1 VNRFPSVPSCA
12 APRVVWLAIAA
23 VLALASCQGTTRDT
37 GRHTPPR
44 PVPVSSAWSRPV
56 PLGPSDLAAD
66 RDGTVVLSGNQ
77 RVSAFDPFGH
87 EAWSRAVDGAGVN
100 LDPPA
105 LDHDGVAVGAADRL
119 VVLGRHDGA
128 LRWQADVPK
137 EVGVVAFAHPRD
149 REDVVVSSTY
159 AGDVE
164 ARATSDGTVRWH
176 LSRPGEVRARFAFG
190 AEERTVLAVWSTA
203 GPSVLRA
210 LDVTTGEVLWERVLE
225 IGTSAPVVSGDAV
238 VVGTGDGDYHAT
250 LEAFALRDGAPRW
263 QVAVPASFEPELEP
277 AVDGDSVVAVDQL
290 GTVTAV
296 DPAAGVERWHADLG
310 AAVLRTRVV
319 LGARAAV
326 VSTGAGAVVWVE
338 RGSGR
343 VLRRIEPVSEYARQ
357 VAGRPGQLLVA
368 FGHGEAERVE
378 AFPL

>member
-1 VNRFPSVPSCA
+1 
-12 APRVVWLAIAA
+12 
-23 VLALASCQGTTRDT
+23 
-37 GRHTPPR
+37 
-44 PVPVSSAWSRPV
+44 
-56 PLGPSDLAAD
+56 
-66 RDGTVVLSGNQ
+66 
-77 RVSAFDPFGH
+77 
-87 EAWSRAVDGAGVN
+87 
-100 LDPPA
+100 
-105 LDHDGVAVGAADRL
+105 
-119 VVLGRHDGA
+119 
-128 LRWQADVPK
+128 
-137 EVGVVAFAHPRD
+137 
-149 REDVVVSSTY
+149 
-159 AGDVE
+159 
-164 ARATSDGTVRWH
+164 
-176 LSRPGEVRARFAFG
+176 
-190 AEERTVLAVWSTA
+190 
-203 GPSVLRA
+203 VLRA
-210 LDVTTGEVLWERVLE
+210 LDIATGAVLWERVLQ
-225 IGTSAPVVSGDAV
+225 IGTSAPVVAGDVV
-238 VVGTGDGDYHAT
+238 VVGTGDGNYHAA

-277 AVDGDSVVAVDQL
+277 AVNGDSVVAVDQL

-310 AAVLRTRVV
+310 EAVIRTRVV